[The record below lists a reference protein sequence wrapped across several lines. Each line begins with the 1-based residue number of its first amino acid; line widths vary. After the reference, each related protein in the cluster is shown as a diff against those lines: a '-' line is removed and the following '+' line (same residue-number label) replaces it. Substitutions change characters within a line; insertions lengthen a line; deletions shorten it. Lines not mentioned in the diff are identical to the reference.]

1 MVPAMVDGAAAVS
14 PSRPLVM
21 VSNRGP
27 VAFRHAEDGALEA
40 RRGAGGLV
48 SGIGPLMA
56 GSGALWVAAA
66 MSDADR
72 EAAGSAVADVE
83 GFRFRALDVDPDTY
97 RAYYDEIANTTL
109 WYIHHGLGDRA
120 RWPVF
125 DRRWSESWTAYT
137 KVNGAFADLLAD
149 VAPEGAVVLVQDL
162 HLSLLAGPLTDARP
176 DLTAVHF
183 SHTPFARPDALAV
196 LDEAVRFQ
204 LLEGLAAHRACGFHT
219 RRWEQNF
226 QDCFEAE
233 GWRPPPSFVSPLGP
247 DAGDITAVAAGSAGT
262 EAHAALAEQVGDR
275 RVITRVDRIELSKNI
290 IRGFLAYEELLDEH
304 PGWRGEVVFAALV
317 YPSREGVADY
327 VAYRREVE
335 ATIARVNERFGTD
348 DWTPI
353 LYDDVDDFPGSVAAL
368 RRADV
373 VLVNPVSDG
382 MNLVA
387 KEAALVN
394 DRDGVL
400 VLSWMA
406 GAWDEL
412 RDVAVACNPYDI
424 SQTATAL
431 DRALRM
437 APEERADRFGRW
449 KDAATARTP
458 ADWLA
463 DNLAAAD

>member
-1 MVPAMVDGAAAVS
+1 MVPAMVD
-14 PSRPLVM
+14 RPLVV

-27 VAFRHAEDGALEA
+27 VSFRFDEDGVPVA

-56 GSGALWVAAA
+56 GSDALWVAAA

-72 EAAGSAVADVE
+72 QAAGGAVADVE
-83 GFRFRALDVDPDTY
+83 GFRFRALDIDPETY
-97 RAYYDEIANTTL
+97 RQYYDEIANTTL
-109 WYIHHGLGDRA
+109 WYVHHGLGDRS

-125 DRRWSESWTAYT
+125 DRAWWSAWEAYT
-137 KVNGAFADLLAD
+137 AVNEAFAASVAE
-149 VAPEGAVVLVQDL
+149 VAPDGAVVLVQDL
-162 HLSLLAGPLTDARP
+162 HLSLVAAHLREIRP
-176 DLTAVHF
+176 DLRAVHF

-196 LDEAVRFQ
+196 LPAAVRRR
-204 LLEGLAAHRACGFHT
+204 LLEGLAAHAACGFHT
-219 RRWEQNF
+219 QRWAAAF
-226 QDCFEAE
+226 AACYEAE
-233 GWRPPPSFVSPLGP
+233 GLAPPPAFVSPLGP
-247 DAGDITAVAAGSAGT
+247 DPEDIAAVAAGEAGI
-262 EAHAALAEQVGDR
+262 AASAALAEQVGER
-275 RVITRVDRIELSKNI
+275 KVITRVDRIELSKNI
-290 IRGFLAYEELLDEH
+290 IRGFLAYEELLEQRAA
-304 PGWRGEVVFAALV
+304 WREQVVFAALV

-327 VAYRREVE
+327 VAYRRSVE
-335 ATIARVNERFGTD
+335 DVIARVNERFGTPA
-348 DWTPI
+348 WTPI

-400 VLSWMA
+400 VLSPMA

-412 RDVAVACNPYDI
+412 QGAAVSCDPYDV
-424 SQTATAL
+424 SDTAAALETAL
-431 DRALRM
+431 AMDAG
-437 APEERADRFGRW
+437 ERADRFGRW
-449 KDAATARTP
+449 QAAVRARTP

-463 DNLAAAD
+463 DNLAAAG